1 MCPHCRTTAPLV
13 YRGVRAYCAAC
24 GRPRGVLSGASLT
37 HAGKPAHVAGA
48 VLHAFGWLL
57 LLLGLGFS
65 ALMALFMTLFSVTA
79 GLVTFGIFGGLSLAV
94 FLLARYGKKKLE
106 SEGDTERSKRRE
118 QALYAL
124 AANHGGRL
132 QAYEAA
138 SALDVTVDQADEIL
152 TSLAKTKPDE
162 VDVEIGDQGEI
173 FYAFTRQHVAAGGT
187 YVAYG
192 AVWGSPGGFRVASS
206 SGPLSD
212 IGRADIGRAAAPSRV
227 RVEQPADVDRSD
239 TIAQKEILDA
249 EFEAIEENEA
259 AKKRRTG
266 RD

>member
-1 MCPHCRTTAPLV
+1 MLPAFMCPHCRTTAPLV

-57 LLLGLGFS
+57 LVLGLGFS
-65 ALMALFMTLFSVTA
+65 ALMGLFMWLFSGTA
-79 GLVTFGIFGGLSLAV
+79 ALVTFGIFGTLSIAL
-94 FLLARYGKKKLE
+94 FLLARFGKKKLE
-106 SEGDTERSKRRE
+106 LEGDTERDKRRQ
-118 QALYAL
+118 QALAAL
-124 AANHGGRL
+124 AANRGGRL

-138 SALDVTVDQADEIL
+138 SALDVSVDEADKIL

-173 FYAFTRQHVAAGGT
+173 FYAFTQQHLAGGA

-192 AVWGSPGGFRVASS
+192 AVWGGPGGFRVATS
-206 SGPLSD
+206 SGPM
-212 IGRADIGRAAAPSRV
+212 PSRV
-227 RVEQPADVDRSD
+227 RVAPPEEVDRPADPVAAR
-239 TIAQKEILDA
+239 EILDA
-249 EFEAIEENEA
+249 EFEAIEEDEK
-259 AKKRRTG
+259 AKKRRS
-266 RD
+266 

>member
-1 MCPHCRTTAPLV
+1 
-13 YRGVRAYCAAC
+13 
-24 GRPRGVLSGASLT
+24 LT

-57 LLLGLGFS
+57 FLVGLGFS
-65 ALMALFMTLFSVTA
+65 ALLALFMTLFSVTA

-94 FLLARYGKKKLE
+94 FLLARYGKNKLE

-138 SALDVTVDQADEIL
+138 SALEVTVDQADQIL

-173 FYAFTRQHVAAGGT
+173 FYAFTRQPFAVGGA
-187 YVAYG
+187 YVAYS
-192 AVWGSPGGFRVASS
+192 AVWGGPGGVRVATS
-206 SGPLSD
+206 SGPLPDLRGVRGDVRARSD
-212 IGRADIGRAAAPSRV
+212 RV
-227 RVEQPADVDRSD
+227 RVAPPSGAEAESQRAAES
-239 TIAQKEILDA
+239 IANKEILDA
-249 EFEAIEENEA
+249 EFEAIEDDER
-259 AKKRRTG
+259 AKKRRS
-266 RD
+266 

>member
-1 MCPHCRTTAPLV
+1 MLPASMCPHCRTVAPLV

-65 ALMALFMTLFSVTA
+65 ALMGLFMWLFSGTA
-79 GLVTFGIFGGLSLAV
+79 ALVTFGIFGGLSLAL
-94 FLLARYGKKKLE
+94 FLLARYGKKRLE
-106 SEGDTERSKRRE
+106 SEGDTERDKRRE
-118 QALYAL
+118 QALVAL
-124 AANHGGRL
+124 AANRGGRL

-138 SALDVTVDQADEIL
+138 SALDVTVDEADKIL

-173 FYAFTRQHVAAGGT
+173 FYAFTRQQFAGGGA

-192 AVWGSPGGFRVASS
+192 AVWGGPGGFRVATS
-206 SGPLSD
+206 SGPMPD
-212 IGRADIGRAAAPSRV
+212 MRARDAKPSRV
-227 RVEQPADVDRSD
+227 RVAPSDDADRSAD
-239 TIAQKEILDA
+239 SIAQREILDA
-249 EFEAIEENEA
+249 EFEAIEEDA
-259 AKKRRTG
+259 QAKKRRS
-266 RD
+266 